1 MSFIVDALTGQQI
14 DSVLVDS
21 EVMYVML
28 ANGTQITVRG
38 MVVVQPKS
46 QAVVRDTQ

>member
-1 MSFIVDALTGQQI
+1 MSFIVDALVGKKI

-38 MVVVQPKS
+38 VVVVEPKP
-46 QAVVRDTQ
+46 QVVRDAQ

>member
-1 MSFIVDALTGQQI
+1 MSFIVDALVGQEI

-21 EVMYVML
+21 EVMYVIL

-38 MVVVQPKS
+38 LVVVEPKP
-46 QAVVRDTQ
+46 QVVRDAQ

>member
-1 MSFIVDALTGQQI
+1 MSFIVDALTGQRI

-38 MVVVQPKS
+38 LVVVEPKP
-46 QAVVRDTQ
+46 QVVRDTQ

>member
-1 MSFIVDALTGQQI
+1 MSFIVDALVGKKI

-38 MVVVQPKS
+38 VVVVEPKP
-46 QAVVRDTQ
+46 QVVRDTQ

>member
-1 MSFIVDALTGQQI
+1 MSFIVDALTGQRI

-38 MVVVQPKS
+38 LVVVEPKPQP
-46 QAVVRDTQ
+46 VRDTR

>member
-1 MSFIVDALTGQQI
+1 MSFIVDALVGQQV

-21 EVMYVML
+21 EVVYIML

-38 MVVVQPKS
+38 VVVVEPKPH
-46 QAVVRDTQ
+46 AVRDTK

>member
-1 MSFIVDALTGQQI
+1 MSFIVDALVGQKI

-38 MVVVQPKS
+38 LVVVEPKPQP
-46 QAVVRDTQ
+46 VRSTR